1 VTGSTPDLAEMARAL
16 RRLRGALST
25 ALAGGEDPSASPQV
39 RADLS
44 LLRGASDAAW
54 AGADKIAAFAAAMED
69 PASLP
74 GVNRK
79 VVIARG
85 QRLLLALAMALDDA
99 AGAGDRDDDE
109 PRAEP
114 APKPAPIT
122 PFDAGLLELDGVGPK
137 TASRLASRGLASPVD
152 LLYWLP
158 RRYDDRRRI
167 TPIRELVPG
176 ARAVTRGSVE
186 RVREF
191 GPRWRRMLEVVLRD
205 GDDAISANW
214 FSNRRPRS
222 DRFEVGAEVVVA
234 GLVSRYKGRLQIA
247 HPIVVTGEGNDRVGR
262 IVPVYAEVPGVAGRV
277 VEKAV
282 GCAARRAAQ
291 LVGDPVPRDLLA
303 RRGLEP
309 LDRSLTLVHLP
320 PDDVGAELL
329 AAWLEGSSPAQRR
342 LVYDEFFYIQ
352 LALGLRRRQEAA
364 VRAVPIL
371 APADLADDAGR
382 LLGFA
387 PTGAQ
392 RRAVAEIAADL
403 ARGAPMRRLLQG
415 DVGSGK
421 TMVALAAA
429 LAAARGG
436 CQAALMAPTEI
447 LAEQHMRNLEPV
459 LRRLRLRAVLHIGEA
474 RSSSRRKSLAAIEA
488 GTADLAIGTHALI
501 QESVRF
507 ARLGL
512 AIVDE
517 QHRFGVS
524 QRLGL
529 VGKGRDGTSPHL
541 LVMTATPIPRT
552 LALTVHG
559 DLDFSILDE
568 LPPGRTPI
576 ATSLWAHDERDLVL
590 DRARDAVGRGEQ
602 VYVVCPVIEESEKL
616 DVRAAEEAHAEL
628 SARFGAARTGLLHG
642 RLPPEQRDAAMG
654 GFVRGEIAVLV
665 TTTVVEVG
673 VDVPNATMMI
683 IEDAQRFG
691 LAQLHQ
697 LRGRVGRG
705 ERPSEC
711 HLIADTTSP
720 EAAAR
725 LEAIVG
731 TLDGFAIAEADLRLR
746 GPGELYGRRQS
757 GLPGFRFGDLRRDGE
772 LLLWARE
779 DALGLL
785 AADPSLERDGH
796 LPLREELRRRIEAGD
811 GPVGEEA
818 G

>member
-1 VTGSTPDLAEMARAL
+1 M
-16 RRLRGALST
+16 
-25 ALAGGEDPSASPQV
+25 
-39 RADLS
+39 
-44 LLRGASDAAW
+44 
-54 AGADKIAAFAAAMED
+54 
-69 PASLP
+69 
-74 GVNRK
+74 
-79 VVIARG
+79 
-85 QRLLLALAMALDDA
+85 
-99 AGAGDRDDDE
+99 
-109 PRAEP
+109 
-114 APKPAPIT
+114 
-122 PFDAGLLELDGVGPK
+122 
-137 TASRLASRGLASPVD
+137 
-152 LLYWLP
+152 
-158 RRYDDRRRI
+158 
-167 TPIRELVPG
+167 
-176 ARAVTRGSVE
+176 
-186 RVREF
+186 
-191 GPRWRRMLEVVLRD
+191 
-205 GDDAISANW
+205 
-214 FSNRRPRS
+214 
-222 DRFEVGAEVVVA
+222 
-234 GLVSRYKGRLQIA
+234 
-247 HPIVVTGEGNDRVGR
+247 
-262 IVPVYAEVPGVAGRV
+262 
-277 VEKAV
+277 
-282 GCAARRAAQ
+282 
-291 LVGDPVPRDLLA
+291 
-303 RRGLEP
+303 
-309 LDRSLTLVHLP
+309 
-320 PDDVGAELL
+320 DVL

-342 LVYDEFFYIQ
+342 LVYDEFFHIQ
-352 LALGLRRRQEAA
+352 LALGLRRRQES
-364 VRAVPIL
+364 RVPAQPIA

-382 LLGFA
+382 LLGFT
-387 PTGAQ
+387 PTAAQ
-392 RRAVAEIAADL
+392 RRVVAEIAADL
-403 ARGAPMRRLLQG
+403 ARGTPMRRLLQG

-429 LAAARGG
+429 LAAARAG

-459 LRRLRLRAVLHIGEA
+459 LKRLRLRAVLHIGEA
-474 RSSSRRKSLAAIEA
+474 RSSSRKRSLAAIEA

-529 VGKGRDGTSPHL
+529 VGKGRDGMSPHL

-559 DLDFSILDE
+559 DLDFSVLDE

-576 ATSLWAHDERDLVL
+576 ATSLWAHDDRESVL
-590 DRARDAVGRGEQ
+590 DRARAVVARGEQ

-616 DVRAAEEAHAEL
+616 DVRAAEEVFADL
-628 SARFGAARTGLLHG
+628 GARFGEARTGLLHG
-642 RLPPEQRDAAMG
+642 RLPPERRDAVMD

-683 IEDAQRFG
+683 VEDAQRFG

-705 ERPSEC
+705 ARPSEC

-720 EAAAR
+720 EAASR

-772 LLLWARE
+772 LLAWARE

-785 AADPSLERDGH
+785 AADPLLERDEH
-796 LPLREELRRRIEAGD
+796 LLLREELRRRIEAGD